1 MEDRLRKQMEFI
13 IEVDKLKKIKRQ
25 TYLSDGINKEND
37 AEHSWHIALMTVL
50 LSEYSN
56 EEIDVLRVVKMLLIH
71 DIVEIDAGDTY
82 AYDAKGNETK
92 RDREVLAA
100 NRIFGIL
107 PEEQKDEYIDLW
119 EEFEQ
124 RQTSESKFAHV
135 MDNLQPMML
144 NNKTDG
150 KAWRE
155 HEVDKSQIYK
165 RNEITG
171 IGSTVLWEYAKEMI
185 EENVRKGN
193 VTDRSKEN

>member
-1 MEDRLRKQMEFI
+1 MEDRLIKQMEFI
-13 IEVDKLKKIKRQ
+13 MEVDKLKRIKRQ
-25 TYLSDGINKEND
+25 TYLSDGVNKEND

-56 EEIDVLRVVKMLLIH
+56 ENIDVLKVVKMLLIH

-82 AYDAKGNETK
+82 AYDEKGNATK
-92 RDREVLAA
+92 REREVLAA

-107 PEEQKDEYIDLW
+107 PDEQKNEYLNLW

-124 RQTSESKFAHV
+124 RKTSESKFAHV

-144 NNKTDG
+144 NDKTDG

-155 HEVDKSQIYK
+155 HKVDKSQIYK

-171 IGSTVLWEYAKEMI
+171 KGSMILWEYAKNMI
-185 EENVRKGN
+185 EENVKKGN

>member
-92 RDREVLAA
+92 REREVLAA

-171 IGSTVLWEYAKEMI
+171 KGSTVLWEYAKEMI
-185 EENVRKGN
+185 EENVKKGN

>member
-1 MEDRLRKQMEFI
+1 MEDRLKKQMDFI
-13 IEVDKLKKIKRQ
+13 MEVDKLKRIKRQ

-56 EEIDVLRVVKMLLIH
+56 EEIDVLKVVKMLLIH

-100 NRIFGIL
+100 NRLFGLL
-107 PEEQKDEYIDLW
+107 PEEQRDEYIDLW

-124 RQTSESKFAHV
+124 RETNESKFAHV

-144 NNKTDG
+144 NNFTDG

-155 HEVDKSQIYK
+155 HQVDKSQIYK

-171 IGSTVLWEYAKEMI
+171 KGSKVLWEYAQGMI
-185 EENVRKGN
+185 DENVKKGN
-193 VTDRSKEN
+193 VTDRSNEN